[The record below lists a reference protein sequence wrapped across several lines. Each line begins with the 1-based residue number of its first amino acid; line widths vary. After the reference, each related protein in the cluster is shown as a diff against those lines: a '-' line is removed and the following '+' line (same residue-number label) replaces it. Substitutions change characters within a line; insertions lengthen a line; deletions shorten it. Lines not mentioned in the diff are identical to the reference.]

1 MTETI
6 ETPFHDQ
13 LIKGTI
19 RVDNGFIP
27 APQAPGLGIEVDE
40 ALARAYPFDG
50 EGLHLQMQDDPCNY
64 QVPNAFAGGAPPK
77 K

>member
-1 MTETI
+1 
-6 ETPFHDQ
+6 
-13 LIKGTI
+13 
-19 RVDNGFIP
+19 FIP

-40 ALARAYPFDG
+40 ALARAHPFEG

-64 QVPNAFAGGAPPK
+64 QAPNAFAGGAPPK